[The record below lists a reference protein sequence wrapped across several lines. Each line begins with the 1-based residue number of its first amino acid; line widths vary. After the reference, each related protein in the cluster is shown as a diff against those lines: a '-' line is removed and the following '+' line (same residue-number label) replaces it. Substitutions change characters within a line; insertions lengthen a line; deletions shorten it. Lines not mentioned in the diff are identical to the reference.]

1 MNTLL
6 VAVKSSFAAMQAGK
20 HDKIRGTWGNALRNK
35 AYLKFFLG
43 RETGE
48 LGGVQR
54 SVSPSEENCYI
65 AKNDEMIIEAPDGP
79 TGDVRKVRQICG
91 FIGSKNITHILLL
104 DVNSNLNVDAA
115 LAVPFGAFD
124 YAGTFDNWGDIG
136 PRAFVNSKG
145 EIETI
150 ERCYDFAKGEHGV
163 FLSRRAA
170 LEIAD
175 TPPRPALYVT
185 GNNWDLWVGQV
196 IGPLVGQESFL
207 TIPIEPV
214 ATGEKS

>member
-6 VAVKSSFAAMQAGK
+6 VAVKSSFVDLQAGK
-20 HDKIRGTWGNALRNK
+20 HDALRSAWGYNLHGK
-35 AYLKFFLG
+35 AHLKFFLG

-54 SVSPSEENCYI
+54 SVAPSLENCYI
-65 AKNDEMIIEAPDGP
+65 AKSDEVIVEAPDGP

-91 FIGSKNITHILLL
+91 FIGSKNITHVLIVDVNSTL
-104 DVNSNLNVDAA
+104 DVNAA

-124 YAGTFDNWGDIG
+124 YAGTFDNWGDVG
-136 PRAFVNSKG
+136 PRAFVNAKG
-145 EIETI
+145 EVEAI
-150 ERCYDFAKGEHGV
+150 ERCYDFAKGENGV
-163 FLSRRAA
+163 FLSRRAT

-185 GNNWDLWVGQV
+185 GNNWDLWIGQV

-207 TIPIEPV
+207 TMSIDPV
-214 ATGEKS
+214 AVKA